1 MYTIEQF
8 ENALLQLNV
17 EIDEMKLKGK
27 YVSKAKGKI
36 DNKMYQWNGNGIC
49 EDLKNVRTFEYDL
62 KFE

>member
-8 ENALLQLNV
+8 ENALLQQNV

-27 YVSKAKGKI
+27 YVRIAKGKI
-36 DNKMYQWNGNGIC
+36 RDKMHQWNENGIC
-49 EDLKNVRTFEYDL
+49 EDMKGIRQFEHDL